1 MRRGLIGEHL
11 GHSYSQRIHETLG
24 GYPYEL
30 IEVAPQDLDAWM
42 KNKDFAAL
50 NVTIPYKKAVI
61 PYLEELDERA
71 RRIGAVNTI
80 VNDHGRLIGKNTDYY
95 GCRFMLEQAGIEIQD
110 RKVILLGNGG
120 AAQAVQAVL
129 EDLGAAAIVKVKR
142 NPSPETLTYEEA
154 YRDHSGAQV
163 IVNTSPVGMFP
174 AQEGIPVELDRFPQL
189 ESVADV
195 IYNPHRT
202 RLIVEAQKRGC
213 RTATGLSMLTAQAA
227 EAIEAFIGKPVA
239 PKSILRMTAELARE
253 KMNLV
258 LIGMPGCG
266 KSTIARKL
274 AKISGRPAVDI
285 DQRIVERIG
294 MPIRDFFAQQ
304 GEARFRQIEAEI
316 LAEVTLQT
324 GQIIATGGGI
334 VKDWENVRRLR
345 QSGKVYF
352 LDRSLDQLETDPSR
366 PLSSSREAL
375 RQLYDQRIDLYRAA
389 CDQQIENN
397 GSADETARR
406 LWQDWLMETTG
417 LIDQN

>member
-142 NPSPETLTYEEA
+142 NPSLETLTYEEA

-274 AKISGRPAVDI
+274 AEISGRPAVDI

>member
-95 GCRFMLEQAGIEIQD
+95 GCRFMLEQAGIEIQG

-174 AQEGIPVELDRFPQL
+174 AQEGLPVELDRFPQL

-274 AKISGRPAVDI
+274 AEISGRPAVDI
-285 DQRIVERIG
+285 DPRIVERIG

-316 LAEVTLQT
+316 LAEVALQT

-397 GSADETARR
+397 GSADQTARR
-406 LWQDWLMETTG
+406 LWQDWLTETTG
-417 LIDQN
+417 LID